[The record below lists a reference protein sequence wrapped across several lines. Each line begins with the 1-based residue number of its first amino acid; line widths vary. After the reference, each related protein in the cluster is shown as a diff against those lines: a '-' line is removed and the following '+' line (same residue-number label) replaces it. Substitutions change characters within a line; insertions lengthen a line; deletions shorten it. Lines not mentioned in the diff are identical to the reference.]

1 MIVTAGQVTIPVRA
15 IQSLLVMARRHLR
28 HRTTLTQMMK
38 ATDHH
43 RLIILQRQEE
53 CQEAHEDREA
63 HRAHQALLGH
73 QDYQELVPSK
83 TNLAARALE
92 APQDHPDHPDHQDLQ
107 DPRIPLIQRL
117 DLLRNRDRQVLT
129 LRKESRQLISLRLM
143 EPLQPL
149 TNG

>member
-15 IQSLLVMARRHLR
+15 IQSLLVVARRHLR
-28 HRTTLTQMMK
+28 HRTTPTQMMK

-43 RLIILQRQEE
+43 RLIIHQRQEE
-53 CQEAHEDREA
+53 CQEAH
-63 HRAHQALLGH
+63 RAHQALRGH

-83 TNLAARALE
+83 TNLAVRALE
-92 APQDHPDHPDHQDLQ
+92 APQDHQDLQ

-117 DLLRNRDRQVLT
+117 DLLQNRDRQVLT
-129 LRKESRQLISLRLM
+129 LRKESWQPISLRLT